1 MATVIFLLI
10 VMLVVAVFSVQ
21 NAMPVAITFFFWK
34 LEASLAI
41 VVFLSALSGAIIG
54 GIVVTLLRIK
64 TSGRKSRAKRYF
76 KRASQACNLVNS
88 DWFSWREK

>member
-1 MATVIFLLI
+1 MATIIFLLI

-41 VVFLSALSGAIIG
+41 IVFLSALCGAAAGVII
-54 GIVVTLLRIK
+54 ITLLK
-64 TSGRKSRAKRYF
+64 FKASGKKAVKDIISEPHKP
-76 KRASQACNLVNS
+76 
-88 DWFSWREK
+88 